1 MGYKWSGYDLVF
13 DVKFIPHTIIY
24 SALVPKASQN
34 LPAQRPLGHSARKG
48 ADGRFGAWCLGLN
61 VGQEWQGAE
70 CRTFWAQPW
79 AKTRRILLQH
89 GHTRSL
95 VTLQWCDVRAG
106 IKAQRPGIL
115 EDLTHASLQR
125 W

>member
-13 DVKFIPHTIIY
+13 DVKFIPHSIIY

-34 LPAQRPLGHSARKG
+34 CKG
-48 ADGRFGAWCLGLN
+48 ADGHFGAWCLGLN
-61 VGQEWQGAE
+61 VGQEWRQGAE

-89 GHTRSL
+89 GHTWS
-95 VTLQWCDVRAG
+95 
-106 IKAQRPGIL
+106 
-115 EDLTHASLQR
+115 H
-125 W
+125 